1 MTKPNK
7 FKNLNEQFESLNRP
21 RWHRWTSL
29 GIKKLNWEFKDWDDM
44 TEQVWATASVDFTL
58 RSVWIL
64 EIEFH
69 YNNRDLDIDQL
80 S

>member
-1 MTKPNK
+1 MS
-7 FKNLNEQFESLNRP
+7 NLWVYIDRDDTDEQIWGS
-21 RWHRWTSL
+21 
-29 GIKKLNWEFKDWDDM
+29 KKLIWEFKDWDDT

-58 RSVWIL
+58 RPVWIL